1 MELLVHHYRKLREN
15 DVGAGG
21 KSSYRMTV
29 RQLESMIR
37 LSEARAR
44 IHCDE
49 EVRSTDR
56 VRACACGVVPMR
68 LRSCVCARVCRVS
81 CVVCRVLMLAS
92 PR

>member
-21 KSSYRMTV
+21 KTSYRMTV

-49 EVRSTDR
+49 EVTSSHLLLLIFYCILIDY
-56 VRACACGVVPMR
+56 
-68 LRSCVCARVCRVS
+68 LY
-81 CVVCRVLMLAS
+81 LQLILK
-92 PR
+92 